1 MPVAHDANAAYSDS
15 PSDAKATPS
24 VLIRTLPSWYGRSGR
39 EARPAGRARPADL
52 AGRRRAPGAGGYR
65 TLEAGSAPAPPRVL
79 GPGSGPQPTLDR
91 TPARGFPPPPSGYQ
105 QPA

>member
-39 EARPAGRARPADL
+39 DPRPGGAGPAG
-52 AGRRRAPGAGGYR
+52 
-65 TLEAGSAPAPPRVL
+65 
-79 GPGSGPQPTLDR
+79 GPQPALDR
-91 TPARGFPPPPSGYQ
+91 PPARGFPPPPSGYQ
-105 QPA
+105 QPVTAGFQQAATTGFQQAATTGSQRAATAG